1 MGAPPSLDVLHVVL
15 CGHVVVP
22 LRLVVEENSQHAG
35 VDREGFDE
43 GVLEG
48 EVGVEI
54 RQGFFEHDQYGKI
67 RHHLPAVT
75 SAARGVPGGAVSE
88 NGCLC
93 QREEGPRRALTPP
106 ERGNVSYALNW
117 RPLLPL

>member
-1 MGAPPSLDVLHVVL
+1 VGAPPSLDVLHVVL

-54 RQGFFEHDQYGKI
+54 LAPLQPHRRLMEHQ
-67 RHHLPAVT
+67 
-75 SAARGVPGGAVSE
+75 
-88 NGCLC
+88 
-93 QREEGPRRALTPP
+93 
-106 ERGNVSYALNW
+106 
-117 RPLLPL
+117 

>member
-1 MGAPPSLDVLHVVL
+1 VGAPPSLDVLHVVL
-15 CGHVVVP
+15 CGHVVVS

-54 RQGFFEHDQYGKI
+54 RQGFFELHGGRIWVQSQPGKDLLL
-67 RHHLPAVT
+67 HVT
-75 SAARGVPGGAVSE
+75 
-88 NGCLC
+88 
-93 QREEGPRRALTPP
+93 RELKVA
-106 ERGNVSYALNW
+106 N
-117 RPLLPL
+117 